1 MFWVSI
7 LIIWEDSKELSYS
20 VGCLSTQ
27 LFPLECR
34 RFSVSCDAVSFM
46 LCFLSNYGS
55 FFLQPFLESQVFTSD
70 LVLFSIIW
78 PLTYY
83 SKFGSFHDVPHIL
96 YVPLVFSKRISNS
109 LFVLSASFYYF
120 ESWYSTFCLIH
131 SSWRTFSLVFYLGY
145 WIFQVCLH
153 FNLSP
158 LLHVCFFTEFHFQ
171 TLECLHHFHQLNVF
185 LGITQAF
192 FIFKFSLISL
202 TWFSASSLNSLIV
215 W

>member
-7 LIIWEDSKELSYS
+7 LIIWEDSQELSYS

-34 RFSVSCDAVSFM
+34 RFSVTCDAVSFM
-46 LCFLSNYGS
+46 LCFLNNYGS
-55 FFLQPFLESQVFTSD
+55 FLLQLFLESQVFTFD
-70 LVLFSIIW
+70 LVFFSIIW
-78 PLTYY
+78 PITQSLGLFMM
-83 SKFGSFHDVPHIL
+83 SHI
-96 YVPLVFSKRISNS
+96 FSMFLWCFQKEFQIPC
-109 LFVLSASFYYF
+109 LFCLHPFF

-171 TLECLHHFHQLNVF
+171 TLEYLHHFHQLNVF